1 MKATSVLKF
10 EFVNSTFGL
19 INGVVASLRTNQPS
33 PLGPA
38 LSLVQEL
45 LRLVLQKI
53 ERLHQNH

>member
-38 LSLVQEL
+38 LSLVQGTVVARVTE
-45 LRLVLQKI
+45 
-53 ERLHQNH
+53 N